1 MKAPRVATVH
11 DAIKESGRVLP
22 HPSAV
27 FRSNALADNP
37 WVAQILSH
45 CTPIKRGKV
54 SSNLVTDV
62 TTKFVG
68 SHKSRMRQYII
79 NSSGGYHLGAPNL
92 WSRPHSTLP
101 IQYSPLF
108 PNYPAWS
115 QFFPS
120 TWSIHL
126 NHIGPPSIERAYRK
140 RFPTTRLLL
149 IA

>member
-68 SHKSRMRQYII
+68 SHKSRMHQYII

-92 WSRPHSTLP
+92 
-101 IQYSPLF
+101 
-108 PNYPAWS
+108 
-115 QFFPS
+115 
-120 TWSIHL
+120 
-126 NHIGPPSIERAYRK
+126 
-140 RFPTTRLLL
+140 
-149 IA
+149 